1 MWDDRRDAGWRLAAV
16 GSAMLCGLLG
26 ISLGVV
32 KSRAGVI
39 RHREQAP
46 IISPAVATSPDSQIV
61 YFLARFIE
69 NARSLSS
76 DPLVVRT
83 SWRNAYACH
92 WAWRGS
98 PHRIRAQHCSLH
110 NDGDE
115 NRVGRDHLDRAT
127 VENDIHH
134 PMARASLRER
144 LADEPAALHG
154 GVCCRFLPSHR
165 FRSADRESPWPLHR
179 GDRMVRQG

>member
-1 MWDDRRDAGWRLAAV
+1 MARVLRSRCGTSAEQNAGWRLAAV

-83 SWRNAYACH
+83 SWRNAYARYVTG
-92 WAWRGS
+92 RGEEV
-98 PHRIRAQHCSLH
+98 LT
-110 NDGDE
+110 E
-115 NRVGRDHLDRAT
+115 YGRDVAPFTRMGMRIVP
-127 VENDIHH
+127 VEII
-134 PMARASLRER
+134 STER
-144 LADEPAALHG
+144 LSKTS
-154 GVCCRFLPSHR
+154 FII
-165 FRSADRESPWPLHR
+165 
-179 GDRMVRQG
+179 